1 MRRNISRAYA
11 SNNHIQSQHRSGGGR
26 HLLAAPRPAV
36 LLRALLLATVAVT
49 ALAALGR
56 VVTALPVFF
65 FPAPLAAFSLGAA
78 FGWRPGGGSEKFE
91 SMFMSLTGVAA
102 VMSGLTSDDWFSVLK
117 GGDTCCC

>member
-36 LLRALLLATVAVT
+36 LLRALLLATAAVT

-65 FPAPLAAFSLGAA
+65 FPAPLAAFSLVAG
-78 FGWRPGGGSEKFE
+78 FGRWPGGAGGKFKAI
-91 SMFMSLTGVAA
+91 FL
-102 VMSGLTSDDWFSVLK
+102 GLQ
-117 GGDTCCC
+117 